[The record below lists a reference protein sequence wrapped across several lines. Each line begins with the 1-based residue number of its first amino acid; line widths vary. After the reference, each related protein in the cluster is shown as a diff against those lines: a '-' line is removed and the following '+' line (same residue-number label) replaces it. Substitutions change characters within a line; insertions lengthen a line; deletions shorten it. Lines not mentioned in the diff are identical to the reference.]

1 MLFDLDGTLTDP
13 YPGISAGIVHVCRML
28 GRPEPNVDV
37 LRSMIG
43 PPFQETFTEVLG
55 IAHDQVDDAIGVYR
69 SVYETGGLYD
79 ASVYDGISAS
89 LACLHNDGHVLALA
103 TSKPTESATRV
114 LQYFGLDRWFA
125 FIGGAARDGTRH
137 HKADV
142 IGHVLESV
150 ATKRNGQRVVMVGDR
165 RYDIEGARAHGLSA
179 VGVSWGYA
187 DPGELV
193 DAGAERIVHHPSE
206 LIDL

>member
-1 MLFDLDGTLTDP
+1 M
-13 YPGISAGIVHVCRML
+13 
-28 GRPEPNVDV
+28 
-37 LRSMIG
+37 
-43 PPFQETFTEVLG
+43 
-55 IAHDQVDDAIGVYR
+55 
-69 SVYETGGLYD
+69 
-79 ASVYDGISAS
+79 
-89 LACLHNDGHVLALA
+89 
-103 TSKPTESATRV
+103 
-114 LQYFGLDRWFA
+114 
-125 FIGGAARDGTRH
+125 
-137 HKADV
+137 

-206 LIDL
+206 LIDLEPRRRGDRRLSR